1 MVKQEKIWKFLA
13 FVLFSFPS
21 VDAASTGELRDNVF
35 ATLDLESSFVSTETV
50 NKGITRF
57 KLDFGY
63 DQTFFSFFGDR
74 ELQLHASY
82 SVRYGPNASDLI
94 GDYQGVS
101 NIDDDEYTKFYEIFI
116 GTSLFSLFD
125 MKIGTMDATN
135 DFAAPEN
142 SSQFLNGPAGS
153 SPTILGIPT
162 FPTPTLGV
170 LIHTD
175 FDAVDLK
182 IGHYSE
188 ETNRVSFEQT
198 FSIAEL
204 GLKIKEQAVIRFGVW
219 HDTEQNKIDGS
230 SAAVG
235 DFYGIL
241 DYDLSKN
248 ISGFFQYGTVDP
260 GFSEIERHWAI
271 GLTWFPMTP
280 SDISGGIMMS
290 HAKLI
295 TETEERLYELFVSV
309 PLKKRLSLTPSLTLI
324 RRPVGGEESFDATVL
339 SIRFNLNL

>member
-1 MVKQEKIWKFLA
+1 MIKQEKIWKFLV
-13 FVLFSFPS
+13 FVLVSIPS
-21 VDAASTGELRDNVF
+21 VVAASAVELRDNVF
-35 ATLDLESSFVSTETV
+35 ATLDLESSFVSTEIV

-63 DQTFFSFFGDR
+63 DQTFFGFFGDR
-74 ELQLHASY
+74 ELRLHASY
-82 SVRYGPNASDLI
+82 SLRYGPSASDLI
-94 GDYQGVS
+94 GDTQGVS
-101 NIDDDEYTKFYEIFI
+101 NIDDDEYTKLYEIFI
-116 GTSLFSLFD
+116 GTNLFSLFD
-125 MKIGTMDATN
+125 IKIGTMDATN

-142 SSQFLNGPAGS
+142 GSQFINGPAGS

-175 FDAVDLK
+175 FDAFDLR
-182 IGHYSE
+182 IGHYSG
-188 ETNRVSFEQT
+188 ETNRVSFEET

-204 GLKIKEQAVIRFGVW
+204 GLKIKEQAVIKFGVW
-219 HDTEQNKIDGS
+219 RDTEQSKFDGAL
-230 SAAVG
+230 AAVG

-241 DYDLSKN
+241 DYDLSEN

-271 GLTWFPMTP
+271 GLTWSPMTS

-309 PLKKRLSLTPSLTLI
+309 PLKKRFSLTPSLTLI
-324 RRPVGGEESFDATVL
+324 RRPVGGEGSLDATVL